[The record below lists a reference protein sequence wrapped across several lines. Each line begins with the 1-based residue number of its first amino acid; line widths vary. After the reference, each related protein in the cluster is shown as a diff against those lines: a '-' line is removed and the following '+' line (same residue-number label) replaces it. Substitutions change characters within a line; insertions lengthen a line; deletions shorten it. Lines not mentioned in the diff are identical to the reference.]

1 LFLFLLILLF
11 IFILLLFFIIQAQWM
26 QVIED
31 LFLPDK
37 PLFMFK
43 RPGNLYDFKK
53 KVVAGMKARHGK
65 VTGRGTHA
73 TSANPDDFEDVSAV
87 DRLAEKLYNEMQL
100 VQDQKEASCQEA
112 ELLKAAKKSTSN
124 LLVPPPLPDLPC
136 NFVEGTQQSAAARTS
151 VERANRRNSQ

>member
-1 LFLFLLILLF
+1 
-11 IFILLLFFIIQAQWM
+11 M

-31 LFLPDK
+31 LSLPDK

-53 KVVAGMKARHGK
+53 KVVAGMKARHRK

-100 VQDQKEASCQEA
+100 VQDRKEASRQEA

-124 LLVPPPLPDLPC
+124 LLVPPPMPDLPME
-136 NFVEGTQQSAAARTS
+136 VTQQSAAACNPLSVLTGAIPNNNEPNLDDELTAIVTS
-151 VERANRRNSQ
+151 SSKKQ